1 MLFCN
6 IGATGT
12 NDQRSRNSDHIDQN
26 KTNSENTVQP
36 SENATG
42 IMCT

>member
-1 MLFCN
+1 MLSCN

-12 NDQRSRNSDHIDQN
+12 NNQRSRNSDNTNQN
-26 KTNSENTVQP
+26 KTNGENTVQP
-36 SENATG
+36 SENATS